1 MTLADQVRATDETEL
16 DRLGSEKALLALT
29 DAQLDT
35 TTVLERTGA
44 ALASARDGLADLAS
58 DAGAETVATAV
69 ADARDALAV
78 ATDRVA
84 DSLDG
89 EFAADSAFL
98 ALDAETDD
106 ERVGAGLV
114 GLPLVLD
121 RLLLQCVSFFVNE
134 ADAARADLFR
144 ELRNTTGEIRELTAD
159 VDVDVDEQAA
169 RTAASA
175 VVATAYDEYAGRLE
189 RMGFDPKPVC

>member
-1 MTLADQVRATDETEL
+1 MTLADQVRAANETEL

-29 DAQLDT
+29 DAHLDT

-44 ALASARDGLADLAS
+44 ALASAQGGLADLAS
-58 DAGAETVATAV
+58 DAEAEAVATAV
-69 ADARDALAV
+69 TDARDALA
-78 ATDRVA
+78 AARDRVA

-89 EFAADSAFL
+89 EVPADSAFL
-98 ALDAETDD
+98 ALDAGTDA

-134 ADAARADLFR
+134 ADTTRADLFR
-144 ELRNTTGEIRELTAD
+144 ELRDATDAILDSAAD
-159 VDVDVDEQAA
+159 LGVDEQAA
-169 RTAASA
+169 RTAASTV
-175 VVATAYDEYAGRLE
+175 VVAAYEEYASRLD
-189 RMGFDPKPVC
+189 RMGFDPKPIC

>member
-1 MTLADQVRATDETEL
+1 MTLADQVRTANETEL
-16 DRLGSEKALLALT
+16 DRLGSEKTLLALT

-44 ALASARDGLADLAS
+44 VLASARGGLADLAS
-58 DAGAETVATAV
+58 DAEAEAVATAV
-69 ADARDALAV
+69 TDAGDTIAGA
-78 ATDRVA
+78 ADRVA

-89 EFAADSAFL
+89 EFPTDSAFL
-98 ALDAETDD
+98 ELDAGTDD

-134 ADAARADLFR
+134 ADTTRADLFR
-144 ELRNTTGEIRELTAD
+144 ELRDATGKILDLTTGL
-159 VDVDVDEQAA
+159 DVDEQAA

-175 VVATAYDEYAGRLE
+175 VVATAYDEYVTRLE
-189 RMGFDPKPVC
+189 GMGFDPKPIC

>member
-1 MTLADQVRATDETEL
+1 MTLADQVRTANETEL

-44 ALASARDGLADLAS
+44 ALASARDGLAALAS
-58 DAGAETVATAV
+58 DAEAEAVVTAV
-69 ADARDALAV
+69 ADARDALAA

-89 EFAADSAFL
+89 EFSADSAFV
-98 ALDAETDD
+98 ALDAGTDA

-134 ADAARADLFR
+134 ADTTRADLFR
-144 ELRNTTGEIRELTAD
+144 ELRDATDRILDSAAD
-159 VDVDVDEQAA
+159 PDVDEQAA
-169 RTAASA
+169 RTAAST
-175 VVATAYDEYAGRLE
+175 VVTAAYNEYVSRLE
-189 RMGFDPKPVC
+189 GMGFDPKPIC